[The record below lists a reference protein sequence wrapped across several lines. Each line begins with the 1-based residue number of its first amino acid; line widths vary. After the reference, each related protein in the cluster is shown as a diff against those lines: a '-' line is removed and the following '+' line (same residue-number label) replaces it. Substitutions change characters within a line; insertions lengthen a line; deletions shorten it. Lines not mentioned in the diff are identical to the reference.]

1 MKFVIVGC
9 GRVGAVLAEKLD
21 ADGHTVIIIDLRT
34 EAFDRLPSTFKGN
47 ALRGDGTDED
57 TLRRAG
63 AEGADVFLSL
73 TEGDNRN
80 IMSAQLA
87 AEALGIGRVIAKVN
101 DPLRS
106 LAYSD
111 MGLATLCRT
120 NLMVDAVAEFLG
132 LPFEAGP
139 GIIPPTHRTHGP
151 HDAEGR
157 PLPAP
162 ALPASQLGG
171 RPAGGP
177 TAQES

>member
-9 GRVGAVLAEKLD
+9 GRVGSVLAEKLD
-21 ADGHTVIIIDLRT
+21 TEGHTVIIVDLRT
-34 EAFDRLPSTFKGN
+34 EAFDRLPASFKGN
-47 ALRGDGTDED
+47 AVRGDGTDED
-57 TLRRAG
+57 ILRRAG

-87 AEALGIGRVIAKVN
+87 AEALGIGKVVAKIN
-101 DPLRS
+101 DPLRA

-120 NLMVDAVAEFLG
+120 NLMVDSVAEYLG
-132 LPFEAGP
+132 LPIQAGP
-139 GIIPPTHRTHGP
+139 GIVPPSHRAHGP

-162 ALPASQLGG
+162 ALPVAQLGA
-171 RPAGGP
+171 RPA
-177 TAQES
+177 TDRSSQET